1 MKFEELQKEMIAA
14 MKAKDKTKKDAL
26 SSLIA
31 AVKKVAIDDGVRENI
46 PEELVDRV
54 ILKEVK
60 SLQEQVDTCPKE
72 RTELLEE
79 YSAKLAAVKAYAP
92 TLMDA
97 AEIKAFLEANCA
109 ELIQQKNKGL
119 IMRTAMA
126 QLKGK
131 ADGKLINQIVGELC
145 Q

>member
-14 MKAKDKTKKDAL
+14 MKAKDKIKKDAL

-31 AVKKVAIDDGVRENI
+31 AVKKAAIDDGVRENI

-79 YSAKLAAVKAYAP
+79 YSAKLAAVKTYAP

-97 AEIKAFLEANCA
+97 AEIRTFLEANCA
-109 ELIQQKNKGL
+109 ELIQQKNKGM

-131 ADGKLINQIVGELC
+131 ADGKLINQIAAELC
-145 Q
+145 K

>member
-26 SSLIA
+26 SALIA

-60 SLQEQVDTCPKE
+60 SLQEQVDTCPQE
-72 RTELLEE
+72 RTDLLEE
-79 YSAKLAAVKAYAP
+79 YSAKLNIVKTYAP
-92 TLMDA
+92 KMMNA
-97 AEIKAFLEANCA
+97 EEIKAFLTANCA
-109 ELIQQKNKGL
+109 DLIQQKNKGL

-131 ADGKLINQIVGELC
+131 ADGKLINQIVAELC
-145 Q
+145 K

>member
-14 MKAKDKTKKDAL
+14 MKAKDKIKKDAL

-31 AVKKVAIDDGVRENI
+31 AVKKAAIDDGVRENI

-79 YSAKLAAVKAYAP
+79 YSAKLTAVKAYAP
-92 TLMDA
+92 VLMEA
-97 AEIKAFLEANCA
+97 AEIRAFLQANCA
-109 ELIQQKNKGL
+109 ELIQQKNKGM

-131 ADGKLINQIVGELC
+131 ADGKLINQIVADLC
-145 Q
+145 K

>member
-14 MKAKDKTKKDAL
+14 MKAKDKIKKDAL

-31 AVKKVAIDDGVRENI
+31 AVKKAAIDDGVRENI
-46 PEELVDRV
+46 PEELVNRV

-79 YSAKLAAVKAYAP
+79 YSAKLTAVKAYAP
-92 TLMDA
+92 VLMDA
-97 AEIKAFLEANCA
+97 AEIRAFLQANCA
-109 ELIQQKNKGL
+109 ELIQQKNKGM

-131 ADGKLINQIVGELC
+131 ADGKLINQIVADLC
-145 Q
+145 K

>member
-46 PEELVDRV
+46 PEELVNRV

-72 RTELLEE
+72 RTDLLEE
-79 YSAKLAAVKAYAP
+79 YAAKLSIVKTYAP
-92 TLMDA
+92 EMMDA
-97 AEIKAFLEANCA
+97 EQIKAFLEANCA
-109 ELIQQKNKGL
+109 ELIQQKNKGM

-131 ADGKLINQIVGELC
+131 ADGKLINQIVAELC
-145 Q
+145 K